1 MSLNNIEIESEFP
14 EVLDLISTLGLSKV
28 FSGLMIN
35 KPIIYYFIS
44 DEALLEVNIA
54 SLSHDYYTDIITFDY
69 GEDDDIEQNE
79 ILISWD
85 RVKENAV
92 THKQTVFRELHR
104 VCIHGMLH
112 LAGYNDQTE
121 EEKQKMRTLETQYLD
136 LHCST

>member
-1 MSLNNIEIESEFP
+1 MSLNNIEIESDFP
-14 EVLDLISTLGLSKV
+14 EVLDLISTPGLSQV

-69 GEDDDIEQNE
+69 GEDDDIEQHE